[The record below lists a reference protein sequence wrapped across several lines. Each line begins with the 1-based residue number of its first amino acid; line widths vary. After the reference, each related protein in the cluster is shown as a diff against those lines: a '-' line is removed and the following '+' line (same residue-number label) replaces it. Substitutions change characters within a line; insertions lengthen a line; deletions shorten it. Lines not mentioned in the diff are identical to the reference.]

1 MIKPLYKWQGGK
13 TKLLNDYDKVFIPE
27 LHNTYVEPFFGGG
40 ALFCKMYNENRFS
53 KYIINDNNKY
63 LMNIYKT
70 IKNNEKVF
78 VFIFML
84 KEIESVYLKLNKEE
98 RKEYYYKKREEY
110 HFMNELITDIDSEDY
125 FIHCTS
131 ILFFLLKTSFNGLW
145 QPMKTRSDLFG
156 TAFGLG
162 NEKKLFDYSL
172 IMEWHKALQ
181 LCEIFNMDYKSLYFE
196 DDSFVFCDPPYL
208 DNTVKYGSTV
218 FDTARLLRWCEE
230 KSLCNSVYMSNRY
243 TKDSYYETFCD
254 YSSKHVF
261 DVFYTGGKKSV
272 NQNKEVLLFWKK
284 KQKIKTE
291 MAA

>member
-13 TKLLNDYDKVFIPE
+13 TKLLKSYESIFITE
-27 LHNTYVEPFFGGG
+27 SFNTYVEPFFGGG
-40 ALFCKMYNENRFS
+40 ALFCKMFNENRFD

-63 LMNIYKT
+63 LMEIYKT
-70 IKNNEKVF
+70 IKNEDKVF
-78 VFIFML
+78 GFLFML
-84 KEIESVYLKLNKEE
+84 REIEYEYLKLNINE

-110 HFMNELITDIDSEDY
+110 HFLNEVITNIESNDYLIQCS
-125 FIHCTS
+125 S

-162 NEKKLFDYSL
+162 NEKKLFDYPL
-172 IMEWHKALQ
+172 IIEWHRALQKCDIYDLDYKALN
-181 LCEIFNMDYKSLYFE
+181 INNN
-196 DDSFVFCDPPYL
+196 SFIFCDPPYL
-208 DNTVKYGSTV
+208 DNTVKYGLENFNTNE
-218 FDTARLLRWCEE
+218 LLKWCEG
-230 KSLCNSVYMSNRY
+230 KSFYNSVYMSNRY

-272 NQNKEVLLFWKK
+272 NQKKEVLIVWNK
-284 KQKIKTE
+284 KQKTLI
-291 MAA
+291 AA